1 MSNPKRLIFTLTL
14 ALAPAL
20 AAAWTPYGNGPY
32 QPATPGQ
39 SGPGT
44 FDQGPAPGYGPM
56 GPMEP
61 RGSMGPPPPM
71 VQRGGMRIR
80 QGVTDDA
87 YLLDIQLSGVK
98 PAEVKVDVNGPWILV
113 TQDRSAETSQQE
125 TFDDGRGYRR
135 SFSYSSGRAS
145 RRFTVPRD
153 GDTSAMQRQ
162 DTEDAIR
169 ITIPRTLPVTG
180 TR

>member
-1 MSNPKRLIFTLTL
+1 MSNPKRLVLTL
-14 ALAPAL
+14 ALALTPAL
-20 AAAWTPYGNGPY
+20 AAAWTPYGYGPD
-32 QPATPGQ
+32 QPATPERPV
-39 SGPGT
+39 PGT
-44 FDQGPAPGYGPM
+44 FDPGPAPEYGPM

-61 RGSMGPPPPM
+61 RGSMGPPSPM

-80 QGVTDDA
+80 QSATDDA
-87 YLLDIQLSGVK
+87 YLLEIQLSGVN

-113 TQDRSAETSQQE
+113 TRDRSAETRQQE

-153 GDTSAMQRQ
+153 GDTSVMQRQ
-162 DTEDAIR
+162 DLEDAIR
-169 ITIPRTLPVTG
+169 ITIPRTQAFAAP
-180 TR
+180 R